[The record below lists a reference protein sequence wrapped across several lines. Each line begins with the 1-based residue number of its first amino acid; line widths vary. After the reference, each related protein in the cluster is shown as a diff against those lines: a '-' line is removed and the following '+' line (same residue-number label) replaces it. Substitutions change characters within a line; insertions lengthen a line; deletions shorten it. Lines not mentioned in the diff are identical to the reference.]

1 MPGLNI
7 QDPIKAGAIRAV
19 VNLSSVN
26 DTDWHNLTSADFY
39 DSTTGALCASNLRF
53 EWIGVQNEGTSV
65 MFIKLRARVAAD
77 DSTTNELRV
86 GQVYTDDL
94 ATLRDTIKTIAYKK
108 ASGTDTVTIIAGFS
122 AI

>member
-1 MPGLNI
+1 MPGLNTL
-7 QDPIKAGAIRAV
+7 DPIKAGAIRALC
-19 VNLSSVN
+19 NLSAVN

-39 DSTTGALCASNLRF
+39 DTVSGSSCASNLRF
-53 EWIGVQNEGTSV
+53 EWIGIQNEGSSV
-65 MFIKLRARVAAD
+65 MHIKLRARDAVD
-77 DSTTNELRV
+77 DPTTNELRV

-108 ASGTDTVTIIAGFS
+108 ASGTDTVIIIAGFS

>member
-19 VNLSSVN
+19 ANLSAVN
-26 DTDWHNLTSADFY
+26 DTDWHDLTSSSFY

-53 EWIGVQNEGTSV
+53 EWIGIQNEGSSV
-65 MFIKLRARVAAD
+65 MHIKLRARDAVD
-77 DSTTNELRV
+77 DPTTNELRV

-108 ASGTDTVTIIAGFS
+108 ASGTDTVIIIAGFS